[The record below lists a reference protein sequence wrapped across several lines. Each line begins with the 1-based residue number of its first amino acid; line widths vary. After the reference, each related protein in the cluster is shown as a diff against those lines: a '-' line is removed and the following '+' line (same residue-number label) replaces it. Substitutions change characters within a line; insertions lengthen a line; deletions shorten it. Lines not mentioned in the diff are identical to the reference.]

1 MQYVCMDISYICSLP
16 PHERRWLATATEEIT
31 VTSSS
36 SRRTHVAIVGIG
48 GAGNNLL
55 SHAMTRG
62 IDPENCVAVNTDR
75 SQLSE
80 SRAENKV
87 FLNSNE
93 GENQWSRTSLG
104 KVELLA
110 HRVTPFTQQ
119 SDFTILLTGLGGVTG
134 TRTAPVIAQLHHSR
148 LRPVVSVVAL
158 PFIHE
163 RERRFV
169 ALRGLKRMVE
179 SCDCTVV
186 IDNAVQHKIM
196 ASVERTADETAALA
210 VRGLS
215 DSFSMSS
222 SLGKQEIL
230 STLALGPVATV
241 CFSQVSNMNDFQSAV
256 IEALRTP
263 SSNLPLSL
271 AKGVIMLYRGP
282 QALSANKAQL
292 AYETVCS
299 LVGKQVEF
307 RYVNAKSN
315 AGPTLALFLTGYS
328 YGAAL
333 GAFVD
338 LIQNL
343 YDMEYGSD
351 PNSSSIGLQLL
362 LSQMEN
368 T

>member
-1 MQYVCMDISYICSLP
+1 LD
-16 PHERRWLATATEEIT
+16 LAAEEIT
-31 VTSSS
+31 INSPS
-36 SRRTHVAIVGIG
+36 SRRTHVSIVGIG

-62 IDPENCVAVNTDR
+62 VDPENCVAVNTDR
-75 SQLSE
+75 NQLSG

-87 FLNSNE
+87 FLSSDE

-186 IDNAVQHKIM
+186 IDNGLQHKTL
-196 ASVERTADETAALA
+196 ANVERTADETAALA
-210 VRGLS
+210 VRSLS
-215 DSFSMSS
+215 DAFLMSS
-222 SLGKQEIL
+222 PLGKQEIL
-230 STLALGPVATV
+230 STLALGPVATICMSPV
-241 CFSQVSNMNDFQSAV
+241 ANMNDLQLAL

-263 SSNLPLSL
+263 SSNLPLSQ
-271 AKGVIMLYRGP
+271 AKGVIMLYRGG
-282 QALSANKAQL
+282 QSLGADKVQI
-292 AYETVCS
+292 AYETICS
-299 LVGKQVEF
+299 LVGKRVEF
-307 RYVNAKSN
+307 RHLNAKS
-315 AGPTLALFLTGYS
+315 AAPPTLSLFLTGYS
-328 YGAAL
+328 YGVAL

-338 LIQNL
+338 LIQDL
-343 YDMEYGSD
+343 YNMEYGLD
-351 PNSSSIGLQLL
+351 GVSSGIGLPLPL
-362 LSQMEN
+362 YQMEN
-368 T
+368 VGKA